1 MTTVTSLGVDQL
13 SLRGSGTDY
22 NILSRFFATKA
33 QADAALADSSW
44 VPTAGKTNGCL
55 TGDQGL
61 LVYDF
66 GTSAL
71 VVADS
76 ATRSYVDTEV
86 AAAVAALI
94 DSSPAALNTLNELA
108 AALGD
113 DANFA
118 TTITNS
124 IAAVQADVDS
134 NETDGDAADAA
145 LSARIATLEA
155 DPTTA
160 TAVAAVQAD
169 VDANEADSD
178 AAEAALSARITT
190 LEADPTTATAL
201 AAVQADVDQNE
212 TDGDAADAALSARIT
227 ALEADPTTAT
237 ALAAVQAD
245 VDQNEADAD
254 TAIALK
260 ADIASPTFTGTPSA
274 PTASAGTNT
283 TQLATTAFV
292 EAAVAALVDSAPGAI
307 NTLNELAAAINDD
320 ASFSTTITN
329 SIAAVQADVDQNELD
344 SDNAEAALSG
354 RITTLEAD
362 PTTQTA
368 VDAKLDASAVSA
380 YGLTLVDDADATAA
394 RTTLGLGSVDN
405 TADSAKPISTA
416 TQSALDLKAPLASP
430 ALTGTPTA
438 PTAAADTNTTQV
450 ATTAYVQTELTDLI
464 NGAPSGLDTLGE
476 LATAI
481 NNDTLAIQNQ
491 TTLINANTSDI
502 ADIRSVSGTNDG
514 STHLGTFSGST
525 ITDNVAIKTA
535 LQELETSVETKL
547 SSETITL
554 TSFKSVV
561 AASSDFADF
570 KSRVAAL

>member
-44 VPTAGKTNGCL
+44 VPTVGKTNGCL

-145 LSARIATLEA
+145 LSARITTLEA

-212 TDGDAADAALSARIT
+212 TDGDAADAALSVRIT

-292 EAAVAALVDSAPGAI
+292 EAAIAALVDAAPGAI
-307 NTLNELAAAINDD
+307 NTLNELAAAIGDD
-320 ASFSTTITN
+320 ANFSTTITN

-368 VDAKLDASAVSA
+368 VNAKLDASAVSA

-438 PTAAADTNTTQV
+438 PTAAANTNTTQV

-476 LATAI
+476 LASAI
-481 NNDTLAIQNQ
+481 QNDTLALQNQ
-491 TTLINANTSDI
+491 TTLINARALINNGTHTGTTGVEAIQFSSGLSNYADDTAAASGGI
-502 ADIRSVSGTNDG
+502 AVGQLYRNG
-514 STHLGTFSGST
+514 
-525 ITDNVAIKTA
+525 
-535 LQELETSVETKL
+535 
-547 SSETITL
+547 
-554 TSFKSVV
+554 SVV
-561 AASSDFADF
+561 MI
-570 KSRVAAL
+570 RVS

>member
-1 MTTVTSLGVDQL
+1 MTSISQLGVDQL

-76 ATRSYVDTEV
+76 ATRAYVDTEV
-86 AAAVAALI
+86 AAAVAALV
-94 DSSPAALNTLNELA
+94 DSAPGALDTLNELA

-145 LSARIATLEA
+145 LSARITTLEADPTTQTALDAVQADVDQNESDADAAIAGLDTRIATLEA

-160 TAVAAVQAD
+160 TALAAVQAD

-178 AAEAALSARITT
+178 AAEAALSARITS
-190 LEADPTTATAL
+190 LEADPTTATA
-201 AAVQADVDQNE
+201 V
-212 TDGDAADAALSARIT
+212 
-227 ALEADPTTAT
+227 
-237 ALAAVQAD
+237 AAVQAD

-254 TAIALK
+254 AAIALK
-260 ADIASPTFTGTPSA
+260 ADIASPTFTGTPAA

-292 EAAVAALVDSAPGAI
+292 EAAIAALIDSAPGAI
-307 NTLNELAAAINDD
+307 NTLNELAAAIGDD
-320 ASFSTTITN
+320 ANFSTTITN
-329 SIAAVQADVDQNELD
+329 SIASVQSDVDQNELD
-344 SDNAEAALSG
+344 ADNAISG
-354 RITTLEAD
+354 LDTRISTLEAD

-368 VDAKLDASAVSA
+368 VDAKLDASAVSTF
-380 YGLTLVDDADATAA
+380 GGTLIDDADAAAA

-416 TQSALDLKAPLASP
+416 TQSALDLKADLASP
-430 ALTGTPTA
+430 TLTGTPAA
-438 PTAAADTNTTQV
+438 PTAAGGTSTTQI
-450 ATTAYVQTELTDLI
+450 ATTAFVGGAISDLV
-464 NGAPSGLDTLGE
+464 GSAPAGLDTLEE
-476 LATAI
+476 LAAAI
-481 NNDTLAIQNQ
+481 QNDTLALQNQ
-491 TTLINANTSDI
+491 TTLINARALI
-502 ADIRSVSGTNDG
+502 NDG
-514 STHLGTFSGST
+514 THTGTTSIAKIVMSGGLTNAADDTAAASAG
-525 ITDNVAIKTA
+525 VAVG
-535 LQELETSVETKL
+535 ELYRNG
-547 SSETITL
+547 
-554 TSFKSVV
+554 SVV
-561 AASSDFADF
+561 MI
-570 KSRVAAL
+570 RVS